1 MGFPGLCKILFEQCI
16 FLFTDVCEFSVW
28 KFINV
33 NIHSVSKKKKKKVVQ
48 NLNTLIRQIYLR
60 PRILLFFFFFSQ
72 EDKQLQCLVLF

>member
-1 MGFPGLCKILFEQCI
+1 MGFSGLCKILFEQCI

-33 NIHSVSKKKKKKVVQ
+33 NIHSVSKKKKKKKVVQ

-60 PRILLFFFFFSQ
+60 PRIVLSFFF
-72 EDKQLQCLVLF
+72 

>member
-33 NIHSVSKKKKKKVVQ
+33 NIHSVSKKKKKVVQ
-48 NLNTLIRQIYLR
+48 NLNTLIRQIYLH
-60 PRILLFFFFFSQ
+60 PRIVLFFFFFSQ

>member
-33 NIHSVSKKKKKKVVQ
+33 NIHSVSKKKKKKKW
-48 NLNTLIRQIYLR
+48 LELHIYSEIEIQLSVHPDKAR
-60 PRILLFFFFFSQ
+60 LFWR
-72 EDKQLQCLVLF
+72 

>member
-33 NIHSVSKKKKKKVVQ
+33 NIHSVSKKKKKWYK
-48 NLNTLIRQIYLR
+48 I
-60 PRILLFFFFFSQ
+60 
-72 EDKQLQCLVLF
+72 